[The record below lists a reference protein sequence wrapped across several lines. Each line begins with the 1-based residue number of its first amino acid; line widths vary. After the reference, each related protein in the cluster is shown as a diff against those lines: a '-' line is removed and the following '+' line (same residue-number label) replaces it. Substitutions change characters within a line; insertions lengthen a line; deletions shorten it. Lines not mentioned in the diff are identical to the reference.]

1 MFNEKII
8 LGLTSLSE
16 GFASLSEGLK
26 ELMTSNDIKSSGCS
40 CSCSTDSKLEE
51 TTATEE
57 TPSEVK
63 VSSSNKPKSVSTSKA
78 KKSEPASNE
87 LSEDELNGMTYN
99 AIKKLAKEL
108 GISAVGNRKELI
120 KKILAADTSEA
131 DKEEASDEIEEV
143 TETKKS
149 APKTA
154 AKKSLSK
161 TKVEE
166 PVEEEPEDEE
176 DEAEEVDPVEA
187 RILEA
192 TEDMSDDEIRE
203 LLEDVG
209 VSSKGKRQSLITKLV
224 AAVDDGLIDLDDEEE
239 SSDSKT
245 EEVEEPADITEGM
258 TKKRKKA
265 YEELCDETT
274 EAFESGEI
282 TRDDLISFINAFNG
296 TDETFKKVTDEELMT
311 KYLELSAMLVDD
323 EGDVVEEGAYF
334 INEEPY
340 CCGHPLHFDEDSNKF
355 VCDCCGSEYEAE

>member
-26 ELMTSNDIKSSGCS
+26 ELMTSNALKSSGCS
-40 CSCSTDSKLEE
+40 CSTNSNSVE

-57 TPSEVK
+57 TPSEAK
-63 VSSSNKPKSVSTSKA
+63 VLSPDKPKSVSTPKA
-78 KKSEPASNE
+78 KKSEPVSNE

-131 DKEEASDEIEEV
+131 DKEEASDEVEEV

-149 APKTA
+149 APKTV

-166 PVEEEPEDEE
+166 PVEEDEAEDKEDEV
-176 DEAEEVDPVEA
+176 EEVDPVEA

-224 AAVDDGLIDLDDEEE
+224 SAVNEGLIDLDDEEDNSE
-239 SSDSKT
+239 SEA
-245 EEVEEPADITEGM
+245 EEVEEPADVTEGM

-265 YEELCDETT
+265 YEELCDETE

-296 TDETFKKVTDEELMT
+296 TDETFKKVSDEELMT

-323 EGDVVEEGAYF
+323 DGNVVEEGAYF

>member
-26 ELMTSNDIKSSGCS
+26 ELMTSNAIKSSGCS
-40 CSCSTDSKLEE
+40 CSTDSNSVE

-120 KKILAADTSEA
+120 KKILVADTSEA

-166 PVEEEPEDEE
+166 PAEE

-239 SSDSKT
+239 NSESEV
-245 EEVEEPADITEGM
+245 EEVEETADVTEGM

-265 YEELCDETT
+265 YEELCDETE
-274 EAFESGEI
+274 EAFESDEI
-282 TRDDLISFINAFNG
+282 TRGDLISFINAFNG
-296 TDETFKKVTDEELMT
+296 TDETFKKVSDEELMT

-323 EGDVVEEGAYF
+323 EGNVVEEGAYF

>member
-8 LGLTSLSE
+8 LGLVSLSE
-16 GFASLSEGLK
+16 GFANLSEGLK
-26 ELMTSNDIKSSGCS
+26 ELMTSNAIQSSGCS

-51 TTATEE
+51 TIVSEE

-63 VSSSNKPKSVSTSKA
+63 VSKPNKPKSVSTPKA
-78 KKSEPASNE
+78 KKSEPASSE

-99 AIKKLAKEL
+99 DIKKLAKEL

-120 KKILAADTSEA
+120 KKILAADTSES
-131 DKEEASDEIEEV
+131 DKEEVSDEVEEV

-154 AKKSLSK
+154 VKKSLSK

-224 AAVDDGLIDLDDEEE
+224 AAVNDGLIDLDDEEE
-239 SSDSKT
+239 SSDST
-245 EEVEEPADITEGM
+245 EEVEEPADVTEGM
-258 TKKRKKA
+258 TKKRKKT

-296 TDETFKKVTDEELMT
+296 TDETYKKVPDEELIT

-323 EGDVVEEGAYF
+323 EGNVTEEGAYF

-340 CCGHPLHFDEDSNKF
+340 CCGHPLHFDEDSDKF
-355 VCDCCGSEYEAE
+355 VCECCGSEYEAE

>member
-26 ELMTSNDIKSSGCS
+26 ELMTSNAIKSSGCS
-40 CSCSTDSKLEE
+40 CSTDSNSVE

-78 KKSEPASNE
+78 KKSESVSNE

-143 TETKKS
+143 IETKKS
-149 APKTA
+149 APKTV

-166 PVEEEPEDEE
+166 PVEEEEAEDEE
-176 DEAEEVDPVEA
+176 DEVEEVDPVEA

-224 AAVDDGLIDLDDEEE
+224 SAVNEGLIDLDDEEE
-239 SSDSKT
+239 NSESEV
-245 EEVEEPADITEGM
+245 EEVEEPADVTEGM

-265 YEELCDETT
+265 YEELCDETE

-296 TDETFKKVTDEELMT
+296 TDETFKKVSDEELMT

-323 EGDVVEEGAYF
+323 EGNVVEEGAYF

>member
-26 ELMTSNDIKSSGCS
+26 ELMTSNAIKSSGCS
-40 CSCSTDSKLEE
+40 CSTDSNSVE

-120 KKILAADTSEA
+120 KKILVADTSEA

-149 APKTA
+149 APKTV

-166 PVEEEPEDEE
+166 PAEEDEAEDEE
-176 DEAEEVDPVEA
+176 DEVEEVDSVEA

-224 AAVDDGLIDLDDEEE
+224 SAVDEGLIDLDDEEE
-239 SSDSKT
+239 NSESEV
-245 EEVEEPADITEGM
+245 EEVEETADVTEGM

-265 YEELCDETT
+265 YEELCDETE
-274 EAFESGEI
+274 EAFESDEI

-296 TDETFKKVTDEELMT
+296 TDETFKKVSDEELMT

-323 EGDVVEEGAYF
+323 EGNVVEEGAYF

>member
-8 LGLTSLSE
+8 LGLVSLSE
-16 GFASLSEGLK
+16 GFANLSEGLK
-26 ELMTSNDIKSSGCS
+26 ELMTSNAIQSSGCS

-51 TTATEE
+51 TIVSEE
-57 TPSEVK
+57 TPSEAK
-63 VSSSNKPKSVSTSKA
+63 VSKPNKPKSVSTPKA
-78 KKSEPASNE
+78 KKSEPASSE
-87 LSEDELNGMTYN
+87 LSEDELNSMTYN
-99 AIKKLAKEL
+99 DIKKLAKEL

-131 DKEEASDEIEEV
+131 DKEEVSDEVEEV

-154 AKKSLSK
+154 VKKSLSK

-239 SSDSKT
+239 SSDST
-245 EEVEEPADITEGM
+245 EEVEEPADVTEGM

-296 TDETFKKVTDEELMT
+296 TDETYKKVPDEELIT

-323 EGDVVEEGAYF
+323 EGNITEEGAYF

-340 CCGHPLHFDEDSNKF
+340 CCGHPLHFDEDSDKF
-355 VCDCCGSEYEAE
+355 VCECCGSEYEAE

>member
-8 LGLTSLSE
+8 LGLVSLSE
-16 GFASLSEGLK
+16 GFANLSEGLK
-26 ELMTSNDIKSSGCS
+26 ELMTSNAVKSSGCS

-51 TTATEE
+51 TTVSEE

-63 VSSSNKPKSVSTSKA
+63 VSKPDKHKSVSTSKA
-78 KKSEPASNE
+78 KKSEPASSE
-87 LSEDELNGMTYN
+87 LSEDELNSMTYN
-99 AIKKLAKEL
+99 DIKKLAKEL

-131 DKEEASDEIEEV
+131 DKEEVSDEVEEV

-154 AKKSLSK
+154 VKKSLSK

-239 SSDSKT
+239 SSDST
-245 EEVEEPADITEGM
+245 EEVEEPADVTEGM
-258 TKKRKKA
+258 TKKRKKT

-274 EAFESGEI
+274 ESFESGEI

-296 TDETFKKVTDEELMT
+296 TDETYKKVPDEELIT

-323 EGDVVEEGAYF
+323 EGNVTEEGAYF

-340 CCGHPLHFDEDSNKF
+340 CCGHPLHFDEDSDKF
-355 VCDCCGSEYEAE
+355 VCECCGSEYEAE

>member
-8 LGLTSLSE
+8 LGLVSLSE
-16 GFASLSEGLK
+16 GFANLSEGLK
-26 ELMTSNDIKSSGCS
+26 ELMTSNAIQSSGCS

-51 TTATEE
+51 TIVSEE

-63 VSSSNKPKSVSTSKA
+63 VSKPNKPKSVSTPKA
-78 KKSEPASNE
+78 KKSEPASSE

-99 AIKKLAKEL
+99 DIKKLAKEL

-120 KKILAADTSEA
+120 KKILAADTSES
-131 DKEEASDEIEEV
+131 DKEEVSGEVEEV

-176 DEAEEVDPVEA
+176 DEAEEVNPVEA

-239 SSDSKT
+239 SSDST
-245 EEVEEPADITEGM
+245 EEVEEPADVTEGM
-258 TKKRKKA
+258 TKKRKKT

-274 EAFESGEI
+274 ESFESGEI

-296 TDETFKKVTDEELMT
+296 TDETFKKVSDEELIT

-323 EGDVVEEGAYF
+323 EGNVTEEGAYF

-340 CCGHPLHFDEDSNKF
+340 CCGHPLHFDEDSDKF
-355 VCDCCGSEYEAE
+355 VCECCGSEYEAE

>member
-26 ELMTSNDIKSSGCS
+26 ELMTSNAIKSSGCS
-40 CSCSTDSKLEE
+40 CSTDSNSVE

-120 KKILAADTSEA
+120 KKILVADTSEA

-149 APKTA
+149 APKTV

-166 PVEEEPEDEE
+166 PAEEDEAEDEE
-176 DEAEEVDPVEA
+176 DEVEEVDSVEA

-224 AAVDDGLIDLDDEEE
+224 SAVDEGLIDLDDEEE
-239 SSDSKT
+239 NSESEV
-245 EEVEEPADITEGM
+245 EEVEETADVTEGM

-265 YEELCDETT
+265 YEELCDETE
-274 EAFESGEI
+274 EAFESDEI
-282 TRDDLISFINAFNG
+282 TRDDIISFINAFNG
-296 TDETFKKVTDEELMT
+296 TDETFKKVSDEELMT

-323 EGDVVEEGAYF
+323 EGNVVEEGAYF

>member
-51 TTATEE
+51 TTVSEE

-63 VSSSNKPKSVSTSKA
+63 VSKPDKSKSVSTLKA
-78 KKSEPASNE
+78 KKSESASNE

-120 KKILAADTSEA
+120 KKILAADTSEV

-143 TETKKS
+143 TET
-149 APKTA
+149 
-154 AKKSLSK
+154 KKSLSK

>member
-8 LGLTSLSE
+8 FGLASLSE

-26 ELMTSNDIKSSGCS
+26 ELMTSNAIKSSGCS

-51 TTATEE
+51 TTVSEE

-63 VSSSNKPKSVSTSKA
+63 ASKSNKPKSVSAPKA
-78 KKSEPASNE
+78 KKSEPASSE

-99 AIKKLAKEL
+99 DIKKLAKEL

-131 DKEEASDEIEEV
+131 DKEEVSDEVEEV

-166 PVEEEPEDEE
+166 PVEEESEDEE

-239 SSDSKT
+239 SIDSKT
-245 EEVEEPADITEGM
+245 EEVEEPADVTEGM

-265 YEELCDETT
+265 YEELCDETE

-296 TDETFKKVTDEELMT
+296 TDETFKKVSDEELIT

-323 EGDVVEEGAYF
+323 EGNVTEEGAYF

-340 CCGHPLHFDEDSNKF
+340 CCGHPLHFDEDSDKF
-355 VCDCCGSEYEAE
+355 VCECCGSEYEAE

>member
-8 LGLTSLSE
+8 FGLASLSE

-26 ELMTSNDIKSSGCS
+26 ELMTSNAIKSSGCS
-40 CSCSTDSKLEE
+40 CSTDSNSVE

-63 VSSSNKPKSVSTSKA
+63 VSSPNKSKSVSTPKA

-120 KKILAADTSEA
+120 KKILVADTSEA

-149 APKTA
+149 ALKTV

-166 PVEEEPEDEE
+166 PVEEEPEDEEE

-239 SSDSKT
+239 SIDSKT
-245 EEVEEPADITEGM
+245 EEVEEPADVTEGM

-265 YEELCDETT
+265 YEELCDETE
-274 EAFESGEI
+274 EAFESGKI

-296 TDETFKKVTDEELMT
+296 TDETYKKVPDEELIT

-323 EGDVVEEGAYF
+323 EGNVTEEGAYF